1 MIQGGE
7 RRAVCH
13 GGMPLQCGRT
23 IQATNFV
30 GWRAGQE
37 PDEHAGCLLSR
48 PCLTAPRGQRRQILR
63 RHRRPLLLCLEYTH
77 RPARENH
84 VRRTPRLGKRRLFNM
99 KVSISHQPHCC
110 SCYLQISR
118 LTHIPIKYLRPCHEY
133 DVVVLTDSI
142 QKLLKIPDP
151 VRHSS

>member
-13 GGMPLQCGRT
+13 GECHCGAGGLFKQRT
-23 IQATNFV
+23 SS
-30 GWRAGQE
+30 AGE
-37 PDEHAGCLLSR
+37 PVKHAGCLLSR

-99 KVSISHQPHCC
+99 RVSISHQPDCC

-118 LTHIPIKYLRPCHEY
+118 LTHIPIKNLRPCHEY